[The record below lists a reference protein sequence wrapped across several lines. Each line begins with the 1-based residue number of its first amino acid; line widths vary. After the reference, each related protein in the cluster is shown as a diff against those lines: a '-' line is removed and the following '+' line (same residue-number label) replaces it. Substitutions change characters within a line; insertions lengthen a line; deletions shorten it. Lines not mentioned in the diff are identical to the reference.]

1 MQNNLKIPI
10 NLRNKIN
17 KEIEPGEFITW
28 VEQPIPRFFTGASI
42 TSFLFGIPW
51 TSFALFW
58 TWGALGFELPD
69 LQQGLQ
75 PQHIFALF
83 GIPFVLIGV
92 GMLFSPILLWQA
104 ARNTVYLVT
113 DKRAVSIQDSWVTT
127 IRSYLPHQLQ
137 NIYRKERTDGTGDV
151 IITVRQWKDSDGNPS
166 DEEIGFF
173 GVRNP
178 QDVENILRHLS
189 QQNN

>member
-17 KEIEPGEFITW
+17 KELQPAEVIIW
-28 VEQPIPRFFTGASI
+28 VQQPIPRFFTGASI
-42 TSFLFGIPW
+42 ISFLFGIPW

-58 TWGALGFELPD
+58 TWGALGFALPD
-69 LQQGLQ
+69 LKQGPQ
-75 PQHIFALF
+75 PQHMFALF

-92 GMLFSPILLWQA
+92 AMLFSPILLWQLA
-104 ARNTVYLVT
+104 QHTVYLVT
-113 DKRAVSIQDSWVTT
+113 DQRAISIQDAWVTT

-137 NIYRKERTDGTGDV
+137 NIYRKERADGTGDV
-151 IITVRQWKDSDGNPS
+151 IITVRQWKDSDGNPI

-173 GVRNP
+173 GVPNP
-178 QDVENILRHLS
+178 QDVENILRQLS
-189 QQNN
+189 QKNV